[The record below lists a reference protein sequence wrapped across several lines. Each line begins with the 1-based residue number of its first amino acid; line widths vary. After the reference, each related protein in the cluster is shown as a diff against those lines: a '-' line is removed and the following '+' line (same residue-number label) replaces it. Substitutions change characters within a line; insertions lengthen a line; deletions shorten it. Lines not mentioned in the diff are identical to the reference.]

1 MPDPFKKPVKVLVAD
16 DEETILELYKQ
27 ILGSHIDGDT
37 HRSEIET
44 LEAELFSQDGSKKVS
59 LSSRPDFDLTL
70 CSNGNEAIEAV
81 RQTVDNGE
89 SFAMAFLDV
98 RMPPGPD
105 GILTAE
111 NIRALSP
118 YTQIVIV
125 TAYSDI
131 DPDEIEQ
138 RIPPPDRLLYLQKP
152 FHPFEIR
159 QFASTL
165 AARWRAEKL
174 THAINQELEQV
185 VEKRTAALQESNTK
199 LEYQATHDTLTK
211 LLNRRA
217 VFGVLK
223 REISRGRRSE
233 ESISVMLADL
243 DHFKDVNDT
252 HGHQTGD
259 MVLIKVSKILLECIR
274 PYDSVGR
281 IGGEEFLMVLPGCTA
296 ADGLVVAERIRTAVG
311 LEKMQV
317 SDKSISVSVSIG
329 IATSST
335 NRLIEHDALI
345 RAADKALYEAKKD
358 GRNTVKIIEKLE
370 ENEKID

>member
-1 MPDPFKKPVKVLVAD
+1 MTDPFKKPVKILVAD

-27 ILGSHIDGDT
+27 ILGSQFDSGSR
-37 HRSEIET
+37 RSEIEK
-44 LEAELFSQDGSKKVS
+44 LEAELFSHGGSRKSPVS
-59 LSSRPDFDLTL
+59 ARPKFELTL
-70 CSNGNEAIEAV
+70 CRNGNEAVEAV
-81 RQTVDNGE
+81 HETVANGE

-105 GILTAE
+105 GIQTAE

-131 DPDEIEQ
+131 DPDEIE
-138 RIPPPDRLLYLQKP
+138 RRVPPPDRLLYVQKP

-165 AARWRAEKL
+165 AARWHAEKL
-174 THAINQELEQV
+174 TKAINQELELI
-185 VEKRTAALQESNTK
+185 VEKRTAALKESNLK
-199 LEYQATHDTLTK
+199 LEYQATHDTLTE

-217 VFGVLK
+217 VFDVLK

-243 DHFKDVNDT
+243 DHFKNVNDT
-252 HGHQTGD
+252 YGHQAGD
-259 MVLIKVSKILLECIR
+259 TVLMRVSKILLECIR

-281 IGGEEFLMVLPGCTA
+281 IGGEEFLIVLPGCTTT
-296 ADGLVVAERIRTAVG
+296 DGLVVAERIRNAVG
-311 LEKMQV
+311 AEKMQIDDHSIAV
-317 SDKSISVSVSIG
+317 SISIG
-329 IATSST
+329 IATSTT

-345 RAADKALYEAKKD
+345 RAADKALYKAKNE
-358 GRNTVKIIEKLE
+358 GRNTVQVIEEIE
-370 ENEKID
+370 ENTEKV